1 MDIPTI
7 EIPPVENIKTISIP
21 LPTADVPSYKP
32 LVVPPSDLREP
43 EGTKP
48 IETAEPPPPP
58 TLPPPFPPY
67 PLPTAEVLVPTTIA
81 AVTAVAATTVTQPII
96 QNIKEK
102 IQKFLNNKIKKWK
115 ENRKKKKGIFSKLKE
130 NIDDHEEQMA
140 VLGAA
145 VRLGVVIWSGFIIT
159 LSYVELPMVKKS
171 ATAGDITFVASIF
184 TGALATFGL
193 STGNGNSKN
202 KDKDKPKA

>member
-1 MDIPTI
+1 MDIPSI
-7 EIPPVENIKTISIP
+7 VIPPVQDIKTISIP
-21 LPTADVPSYKP
+21 LPTADVPSYVP

-48 IETAEPPPPP
+48 IEKTETAKPP

-115 ENRKKKKGIFSKLKE
+115 ENRQKQKKK
-130 NIDDHEEQMA
+130 D
-140 VLGAA
+140 
-145 VRLGVVIWSGFIIT
+145 
-159 LSYVELPMVKKS
+159 
-171 ATAGDITFVASIF
+171 
-184 TGALATFGL
+184 
-193 STGNGNSKN
+193 
-202 KDKDKPKA
+202 

>member
-1 MDIPTI
+1 LGSPSIDIPN
-7 EIPPVENIKTISIP
+7 PPIYETISIP
-21 LPTADVPSYKP
+21 LPTADVPYYVP

-48 IETAEPPPPP
+48 IETTETAKPP

-115 ENRKKKKGIFSKLKE
+115 ENRQKQKKK
-130 NIDDHEEQMA
+130 D
-140 VLGAA
+140 
-145 VRLGVVIWSGFIIT
+145 
-159 LSYVELPMVKKS
+159 
-171 ATAGDITFVASIF
+171 
-184 TGALATFGL
+184 
-193 STGNGNSKN
+193 
-202 KDKDKPKA
+202 